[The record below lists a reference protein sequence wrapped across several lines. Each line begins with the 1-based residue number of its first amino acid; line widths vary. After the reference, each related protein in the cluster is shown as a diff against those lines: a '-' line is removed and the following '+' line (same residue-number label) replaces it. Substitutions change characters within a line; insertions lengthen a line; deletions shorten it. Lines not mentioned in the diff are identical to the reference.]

1 MYIILKYFS
10 KKNGIKRKL
19 LPGGKKKE
27 IPDKFRAKK
36 VNKNFLTLRNWLR
49 FVAAILL
56 LNIKLHRELFGLD
69 RTISL
74 SID

>member
-1 MYIILKYFS
+1 
-10 KKNGIKRKL
+10 

-36 VNKNFLTLRNWLR
+36 VNKNSLTLRNWLR
-49 FVAAILL
+49 FDAAILL
-56 LNIKLHRELFGLD
+56 LNIKLHRELFDLD